1 MGHRMNYA
9 VAGLALTVAA
19 TAGVAARADDG
30 KSLLWVQ
37 PLRDHPVH
45 KLMQAGF
52 LDECKKL
59 GYDCEVVGNPS
70 ASVYDVPGTI
80 PLAEAAMARK
90 QFAAAAVYTP
100 DPAIFPFIG
109 KLARGGMPVVTWHM
123 MPAEGSVK
131 GLLSTTGEDVTQA
144 GTAAADAM
152 GKAISGKGTIAVTQ
166 SASNTTENEMA
177 RSFKAEMNKAYP
189 DVKVLDVQFEGVEPN
204 AARSKAVSILQANPD
219 VNAAFSTTGY
229 GPQTWSGAERTTG
242 RKLVIISMDYTRQ
255 NLDLVKSGQVYG
267 LVAQPLYEEGARAA
281 DLAAD
286 LAQKK
291 QVSYLNTIP
300 AKVITKDDLEPY
312 YKILDGA
319 GQ

>member
-1 MGHRMNYA
+1 MTHTRTTT
-9 VAGLALTVAA
+9 VAGLTLAIVLS
-19 TAGVAARADDG
+19 AGTIAHADG
-30 KSLLWVQ
+30 SKSLLWVQ

-52 LDECKKL
+52 LDQCKKL

-70 ASVYDVPGTI
+70 ASVYDVTATI

-90 QFAAAAVYTP
+90 SFAAAAVYTP

-109 KLARGGMPVVTWHM
+109 KLARGGLPVVTWHM

-152 GKAISGKGTIAVTQ
+152 GEAIGGKGSVAVTQ

-177 RSFKAEMNKAYP
+177 RSFKAELNKTYP
-189 DVKVLDVQFEGVEPN
+189 AVKVLDVQFEGVEPN
-204 AARSKAVSILQANPD
+204 AARAKAVSILQANPD

-229 GPQTWSGAERTTG
+229 GPQTWSGAKRTTG
-242 RKLVIISMDYTRQ
+242 RDLTIISMDYTRQ

-281 DLAAD
+281 DLAAN
-286 LAQKK
+286 LAEKK
-291 QVSYLNTIP
+291 PVEYLNTIP
-300 AKVITKDDLEPY
+300 AKVITKNDLAPY
-312 YKILDGA
+312 YRILDGA